1 MIEKIYDIIVIGA
14 GSGGL
19 SVGLTMNKLGFKVL
33 MIAKT
38 DKEIGGECLNDGCVP
53 SKALIHVL
61 RIVKNA
67 KTATAFGL
75 SINDQTSK

>member
-33 MIAKT
+33 MIAKPT
-38 DKEIGGECLNDGCVP
+38 RKSV
-53 SKALIHVL
+53 V
-61 RIVKNA
+61 IV
-67 KTATAFGL
+67 
-75 SINDQTSK
+75 

>member
-38 DKEIGGECLNDGCVP
+38 DKEIGGECLNDGCIP
-53 SKALIHVL
+53 SKALNHVS

-67 KTATAFGL
+67 KTATEFGL
-75 SINDQTSK
+75 NLNDQTSK